1 MDLGI
6 IQEVSATLRTLLMDE
21 LGFKGKISLG
31 SPGGESQSKNGLL
44 GINVFLYHV
53 VDNVKLR
60 SGRLGDDTTP
70 PMMTGNELNLS
81 LFYLISL
88 EGADLAH
95 PAESAHSVLGKTM
108 SAVNENETIDKKY
121 YPSGSQLTSLSGIRL
136 RMNSMSL
143 EEITK
148 LWTALR
154 IPLRPSIPCEAIISE
169 YDQ

>member
-6 IQEVSATLRTLLMDE
+6 IQEISVTLRTLLMSE

-31 SPGGESQSKNGLL
+31 NPGDESQGKNGPL

-53 VDNVKLR
+53 VDNIKLR
-60 SGRLGDDTTP
+60 TGRLGDDTTP
-70 PMMTGNELNLS
+70 PLMTGSELNFS

-88 EGADLAH
+88 MGADLAH
-95 PAESAHSVLGKTM
+95 PAESAHSVLGKTIT
-108 SAVNENETIDKKY
+108 AVNQNETIDKKY
-121 YPSGSQLTSLSGIRL
+121 YPSGSQLASLSGIRL
-136 RMNSMSL
+136 RMNAMSL

-154 IPLRPSIPCEAIISE
+154 VPLRPSIPCEAIISE

>member
-6 IQEVSATLRTLLMDE
+6 IQEVSATLRALLMAE

-31 SPGGESQSKNGLL
+31 SPGDEPQGKDGSL

-53 VDNVKLR
+53 VDNIKLR
-60 SGRLGDDTTP
+60 TGRMGDDNTP
-70 PMMTGNELNLS
+70 PMISGNELNFS

-88 EGADLAH
+88 MRADLAH
-95 PAESAHSVLGKTM
+95 PPESAHSVLGKTI
-108 SAVNENETIDKKY
+108 SAVNNNETIDKKY

-136 RMNSMSL
+136 RTNSMSL

-154 IPLRPSIPCEAIISE
+154 VPLRPCVPCEAIISE